1 MTKHSPSSRQA
12 CVELRDLHLNTNI
25 GTYSPHDVV
34 PDAHVLD
41 LTLWLSPA
49 LVLIAQDG
57 MAHVFDYDPLV
68 DEIDRL
74 ASDGHYETQERLITR
89 IVQAC
94 AAYREIEAL
103 DIGLCKSPVRQ
114 GSGTLGVRMSVDAQA
129 LNALRQIESTDM
141 QQAMTSLSG
150 WAVDMHPQHHT
161 PCLSKSWMLPS
172 FDVAVERFNQIAQ
185 LAQMQDHHP
194 EVLSSYT
201 HLEVRLWT
209 HDAAGLTHKDFALAK
224 AIDQLSTAA

>member
-1 MTKHSPSSRQA
+1 MRLNTHLA
-12 CVELRDLHLNTNI
+12 CVELRDLHLKTNI
-25 GTYSPHDVV
+25 GTYGPHDVV

-68 DEIDRL
+68 AEIDRL
-74 ASDGHYETQERLITR
+74 AADGHYETQERLITR

-114 GSGTLGVRMSVDAQA
+114 GSGALGVRVSVDAHT
-129 LNALRQIESTDM
+129 LNALRQIESTDV
-141 QQAMTSLSG
+141 QQAMGSLSG
-150 WAVDMHPQHHT
+150 WTLDTHPQHHT
-161 PCLSKSWMLPS
+161 ACLFKSWTLPS
-172 FDVAVERFNQIAQ
+172 FEAALARFNQIAQ
-185 LAQMQDHHP
+185 LAQTQDHLP

-201 HLEVRLWT
+201 QLQVRIWT
-209 HDAAGLTHKDFALAK
+209 HDAAGLTHKDFTLAQ
-224 AIDQLSTAA
+224 AIDQLSTAP

>member
-1 MTKHSPSSRQA
+1 MRLNTHLA
-12 CVELRDLHLNTNI
+12 CVELRDLHLKTNI
-25 GTYSPHDVV
+25 GTYGPHDVV
-34 PDAHVLD
+34 PDAHMLD

-68 DEIDRL
+68 AEIDRL
-74 ASDGHYETQERLITR
+74 AADGHYETQERLITR

-114 GSGTLGVRMSVDAQA
+114 GSGLLGVRVSVDAHT
-129 LNALRQIESTDM
+129 LNTLRHIESTDV
-141 QQAMTSLSG
+141 QEAMTALSG
-150 WAVDMHPQHHT
+150 WTLDTHPQHHT
-161 PCLSKSWMLPS
+161 SCLSKSWTLPS
-172 FDVAVERFNQIAQ
+172 FEAAVARFNQIAQ
-185 LAQMQDHHP
+185 LAQTQDHHP

-201 HLEVRLWT
+201 QLQVRIWT
-209 HDAAGLTHKDFALAK
+209 HDAAGLTHKDFTLAQ
-224 AIDQLSTAA
+224 AIDQLSTAP